1 MKQKSNKKFNNLE
14 VSFLVILTCI
24 ISLLVGYLIAEKK
37 QDKVEDK
44 TLNEFI
50 KTYNEIIDKYYKDID
65 KEELLNGAVSGM
77 LSTLDQHSVLVD
89 QEEDENFYLYLNGS
103 YSGIGIEIS
112 TLDNKIVV
120 IGVIADSPAEKA
132 GIQVGDI
139 IKQIDDL
146 DMKEATTKTVSSYIR
161 KNTEKQEFD
170 LVVIRNE
177 EELQFKIK
185 KENVVITSV
194 ASKVFERNDK
204 KIGYIY
210 ISIFSSTTSSQFA
223 KKLKELEQ
231 ENIDALIIDVR
242 ENTGGHL
249 STAVSMLSMLLS
261 QDKVMYQIEKD
272 GKKSKYY
279 SLGHTTYNKPVAIIQ
294 NGNSASASE
303 MLAASLRDNLEAI
316 IIGEKSYGKGSVQEY
331 NYLSNG
337 NMYKYTTKKW
347 LTPKGKSI
355 DEKGIKPDIEVSL
368 DENYYQ
374 NPVLE
379 NDNQLETAI
388 QKLLEKIN

>member
-1 MKQKSNKKFNNLE
+1 MKQKANKKFNNLE
-14 VSFLVILTCI
+14 VSFLVIVTCV
-24 ISLLVGYLIAEKK
+24 ISLLVGYLIAGKK

-50 KTYNEIIDKYYKDID
+50 KTYDEITSKYYEEID

-112 TLDNKIVV
+112 SIDNNIVV
-120 IGVIADSPAEKA
+120 IGVINESPAEKA

-146 DMKEATTKTVSSYIR
+146 DMNEATTKTVSSYIR
-161 KNTEKQEFD
+161 KNNEKQEFD
-170 LVVIRNE
+170 LTIKRND

-194 ASKVFERNDK
+194 ASKVLERNDK

-210 ISIFSSTTSSQFA
+210 VSIFSSTTSSQFA
-223 KKLKELEQ
+223 KKLEELAK
-231 ENIDALIIDVR
+231 ENIDGLIIDVR

-249 STAVSMLSMLLS
+249 STAVSMLSMLLN

-279 SLGHTTYNKPVAIIQ
+279 SLGHTTYDKPIVIIQ
-294 NGNSASASE
+294 NGNSASAAE
-303 MLAASLRDNLEAI
+303 MLAASLRDNVGAVI
-316 IIGEKSYGKGSVQEY
+316 VGEKSYGKGSVQEY

-355 DEKGIKPDIEVSL
+355 DEKGIKPDVEVSL

-374 NPVLE
+374 NPIFE

-388 QKLLEKIN
+388 QKMLEKIG

>member
-50 KTYNEIIDKYYKDID
+50 KTYDEIIDKYYKDID

-223 KKLKELEQ
+223 KKLKELEK

>member
-50 KTYNEIIDKYYKDID
+50 KTYDEIIDKYYKDID